1 LHFFHD
7 NMVDVDAVIRS
18 GTEADADFLAWVMLA
33 SSRSHGQ
40 RGTWDL
46 VVSGDDALCL
56 EYLRQLALVPATLCH
71 CASFLVAEVDGRPA
85 SALTTCHLPTAGWAA
100 VGHAMDKVQRD
111 LGWTA
116 ADVEAS
122 RARLAPALAC
132 MPSDIG
138 ADWCIEFVATL
149 PQHRRRGLVDA
160 LMGQAIQRGVD
171 QKCSLAQIQ
180 ILIGNDPAQK
190 AYEKAGFVVYDER
203 RNSEFQAASGSPGF
217 RRLTRRLEKNGI

>member
-1 LHFFHD
+1 
-7 NMVDVDAVIRS
+7 MVGVDAIIRS

-46 VVSGDDALCL
+46 VVSGDDALRL
-56 EYLRQLALVPATLCH
+56 EYLRRLALVPGTLCH
-71 CASFLVAEVDGRPA
+71 CHSFLVAEVNGRPA
-85 SALTTCHLPTAGWAA
+85 SALATCRFHVDAGGWTA
-100 VGHAMDKVQRD
+100 VGRAMDKVQRD

-122 RARLAPALAC
+122 RARLSPALAC
-132 MPSDIG
+132 MPPDIG

-149 PQHRRRGLVDA
+149 PQHRRLGLVDA

-190 AYEKAGFVVYDER
+190 AYEKAGFTVYDER
-203 RNSEFQAASGSPGF
+203 RSQEFQAATGSPGF
-217 RRLTRRLEKNGI
+217 RRLVRRLGKNGI